1 MASKISKTAARA
13 VAKVRETS
21 RKAPKSDKSDATKS
35 KRDTTK
41 RGAGKDA
48 FMSAIEAGRM
58 KAIEVFKFYADALA
72 AGHGADVHVPADFFQ
87 AGLQLADVHGRKG
100 AARYLY
106 ALGLEAAA
114 RALFTR
120 KHSEA
125 DEAFHFQGR
134 LDAVMLYLR
143 DPMLLADQA
152 VLREWLEKG
161 KAQLYFVM
169 QRPEYRHLYS
179 QLSVMSPARK
189 EELYAKGFLRA
200 VNGALQARKE

>member
-1 MASKISKTAARA
+1 MASKISNTAARA
-13 VAKVRETS
+13 VAKVRGTS
-21 RKAPKSDKSDATKS
+21 RKAPKGDKNAAKP
-35 KRDTTK
+35 KRD
-41 RGAGKDA
+41 GKGKQA
-48 FMSAIEAGRM
+48 FMSAIDAGRM
-58 KAIEVFKFYADALA
+58 KAIEVFKFYASALA

-87 AGLQLADVHGRKG
+87 AGLQLADTHGHKG

-120 KHSEA
+120 KRSEA
-125 DEAFHFQGR
+125 DEALHFQGR
-134 LDAVMLYLR
+134 IDAVTLYLR
-143 DPMLLADQA
+143 DPTLLADQA
-152 VLREWLEKG
+152 ALREWLEKG

-179 QLSVMSPARK
+179 NLSVMSQERM